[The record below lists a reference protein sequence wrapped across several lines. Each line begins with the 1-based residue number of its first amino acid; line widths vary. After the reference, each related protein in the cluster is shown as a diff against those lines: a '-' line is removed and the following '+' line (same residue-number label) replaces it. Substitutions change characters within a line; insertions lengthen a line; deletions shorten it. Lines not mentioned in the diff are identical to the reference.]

1 MKKLITLFILGI
13 TVLLAACDPTQEN
26 PTGVTV
32 DNLTFSSKTVTA
44 DINIEQEVDTIS
56 LLREIIESTVYALY
70 NNHKDTF
77 GTDTYTLYFSV
88 YLDSE
93 SVGEISYKVNASLQN
108 PGLTYVADTLQLP

>member
-1 MKKLITLFILGI
+1 MKKILSLLFLG
-13 TVLLAACDPTQEN
+13 LALFLVACDPTQEN
-26 PTGVTV
+26 PTGVKV
-32 DNLTFSSKTVTA
+32 DNLTFTSKTVTA
-44 DINIEQEVDTIS
+44 DINIELEIETLSS
-56 LLREIIESTVYALY
+56 LKEIIESTVYAVY